1 MKKTQ
6 LILTISLQQVTFS
19 YLRGFHHSYALFC
32 SYEEEGYPFKCGLV
46 LKNWDFCVFYW
57 LYFTQCLASFST
69 INQSSSLCHFW
80 CCFLSKKKVTLME
93 INEANQIFKCWVYSK
108 HHKAANSENIVT
120 QGCTK
125 WLQTIYHNL
134 KVIRS
139 IQ

>member
-1 MKKTQ
+1 
-6 LILTISLQQVTFS
+6 
-19 YLRGFHHSYALFC
+19 
-32 SYEEEGYPFKCGLV
+32 
-46 LKNWDFCVFYW
+46 
-57 LYFTQCLASFST
+57 
-69 INQSSSLCHFW
+69 
-80 CCFLSKKKVTLME
+80 ME

-125 WLQTIYHNL
+125 WLQTIYHNM